1 VSAAV
6 RTQAS
11 VPARAAWIASAILLV
26 LMLATILAAAAL
38 A

>member
-6 RTQAS
+6 
-11 VPARAAWIASAILLV
+11 PAPVVRPTRAAWIASTILLV
-26 LMLATILAAAAL
+26 LMLATILAAAAH